1 MTPSLSPK
9 IDMTDIAD
17 IKPDTSLYST
27 RGDRLRA
34 MGAVADAHD
43 NGAIVQT
50 RHRSEFC
57 PEWSDLHDAVV
68 DSPTCFDYRTKPE
81 PPKPRELWAIEG
93 PNGKLIRRSAS
104 PWEITVYESMPD
116 AAIGYTAVRFM
127 EHRGIGLNDRAQS

>member
-43 NGAIVQT
+43 SGATVQT
-50 RHRSEFC
+50 RRRNEPHSGWAE
-57 PEWSDLHDAVV
+57 PPDASV
-68 DSPTCFDYRTKPE
+68 DSPNFLDYRIKP
-81 PPKPRELWAIEG
+81 KLRELWVIEG
-93 PNGKLIRRSAS
+93 PNGKLIGRSAS
-104 PWEITVYESMPD
+104 PREIAVYESMPD
-116 AAIGYTAVRFM
+116 AAIGHTAVRFM